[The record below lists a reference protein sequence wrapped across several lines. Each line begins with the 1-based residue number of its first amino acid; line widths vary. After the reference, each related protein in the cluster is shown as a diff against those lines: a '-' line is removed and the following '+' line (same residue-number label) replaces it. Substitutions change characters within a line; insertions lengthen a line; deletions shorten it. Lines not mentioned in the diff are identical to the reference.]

1 MFCALN
7 GTTSRPASARS
18 RHNPALTTLLPTSDA
33 VPSTARAAFTL
44 APVRSGRLLAG
55 PFRDGEARLPPR
67 GEAAVHPV
75 PGLASPHSTPWRCR
89 PTRRPRCYTSV
100 VVHPEPS
107 KEGAVLVHATPRQA
121 AIERDAMRPRRWAG
135 STTVKGVGVLLV
147 VLWMVAL
154 PGCGRS

>member
-55 PFRDGEARLPPR
+55 PFRDGEARLLPR
-67 GEAAVHPV
+67 GEAAVHLV
-75 PGLASPHSTPWRCR
+75 HGLESHLLGDVGGQRRSPGAIAVEDEVLAGAEDFL
-89 PTRRPRCYTSV
+89 V
-100 VVHPEPS
+100 I
-107 KEGAVLVHATPRQA
+107 GAVRVDQ
-121 AIERDAMRPRRWAG
+121 EF
-135 STTVKGVGVLLV
+135 
-147 VLWMVAL
+147 
-154 PGCGRS
+154 